1 MTNLC
6 CSNRNRSE
14 ILTDKETGL
23 EGHLDSMADQSSADS
38 CVGQDA
44 MVIPHHL
51 QDVDGTQHTL
61 SQNTSVGVASSDEIE
76 EFEDDSSW

>member
-1 MTNLC
+1 
-6 CSNRNRSE
+6 
-14 ILTDKETGL
+14 
-23 EGHLDSMADQSSADS
+23 MANQSSADS

-44 MVIPHHL
+44 MVMPHHL

-61 SQNTSVGVASSDEIE
+61 SQNTSVGVAGSDEIE